1 MKRMI
6 VLFTDFGVNG
16 PYVGQLKAVL
26 TQYAP
31 EAAII
36 DLFADVPAW
45 NIRAAAYLL
54 PAYVNEF
61 PPDTVFLCVIDPGV
75 GTQTRRPVMLNID
88 GRWFVGPDNGL
99 FNIVTRR
106 ASRPD
111 AIQWWD
117 ISWQPDRLSNSFHG
131 RDLFAPV
138 AGMLACGDRPAAQQQ
153 DATQHIDLS
162 WPEQLKEA
170 VYIDPFGNIMTGIQA
185 STLSQKNVVC
195 VRDYRLRHARTFA
208 DVPRNESFWYENAN
222 GLVEL
227 ATNQGRAC
235 DVLSVG
241 IGDSIVIE

>member
-6 VLFTDFGVNG
+6 VLFTDFGVSG
-16 PYVGQLKAVL
+16 PYIGQMKAVL
-26 TQYAP
+26 TQHAP

-36 DLFADVPAW
+36 DLIADVPAW

-54 PAYVNEF
+54 SAYVRDF
-61 PPDTVFLCVIDPGV
+61 PPQTVFLCVVDPGV
-75 GTQTRRPVMLNID
+75 GTQSRRPVMLNID

-99 FNIVTRR
+99 FNVVAQR
-106 ASRPD
+106 ASEPD
-111 AIQWWD
+111 ALQWWD

-138 AGMLACGDRPAAQQQ
+138 AGMLARGEQPAAQQRNASQ
-153 DATQHIDLS
+153 RIDYS
-162 WPEQLKEA
+162 WSEQLLE
-170 VYIDPFGNIMTGIQA
+170 VIYIDHFGNVMTGLQA
-185 STLSQKNVVC
+185 NALSLKSVIG
-195 VRDYRLRHARTFA
+195 VRQFQLPHARTFA
-208 DVPRNESFWYENAN
+208 EVPKGDSFWYENAN

-241 IGDSIVIE
+241 VGDSIVIE